1 MLGLAFAVLLAVGLV
16 LVHRSPTLGASD
28 TDYTAFFG
36 DGGRTVLVTVGLF
49 PGWVALAG
57 LIVASRTGRS
67 GVRTS
72 PRSRP

>member
-1 MLGLAFAVLLAVGLV
+1 MAEAPDTGV
-16 LVHRSPTLGASD
+16 RPT
-28 TDYTAFFG
+28 